1 MTSPPR
7 LSVLEVVPIGPDVS
21 AQQAFAWTTQLAGTV
36 EALGYHRLWVA
47 EHHGVSDIGSC
58 APAVLLAHLAASTT
72 TLRLGSG
79 GVLLNNH
86 APLAVAEQFS
96 ILNALHAGR
105 IDLGIG
111 RGRGAS
117 PLTLRALGL
126 SETTSAQVFVD
137 KLDMLLGWI
146 NGTLPAAHPYA
157 AVTVSPRPR
166 PLPVFLLG
174 SGIDA
179 AQLAARLGLS
189 FAFAHHLSPD
199 ITTSALTTY
208 RALFRASEG
217 GSEPYTIV
225 TIAVACAET
234 RDVAEREAVA
244 ATTIRARRMLAE
256 REGSTPSSDE
266 LLSPQLNQDE
276 AVLVAELLA
285 SPSMFIGTPKS
296 LSEQMGQFS
305 TTTGADELMLI
316 PMQYDGPARIRT
328 LTLART
334 KP

>member
-1 MTSPPR
+1 
-7 LSVLEVVPIGPDVS
+7 LDVVPIGPGVS
-21 AQQAFAWTTQLAGTV
+21 AKQAFAWTTQLAVTV

-72 TLRLGSG
+72 KLRLGSG

-117 PLTLRALGL
+117 ALTLQALGL
-126 SETTSAQVFVD
+126 PETASGREFVD
-137 KLDMLLGWI
+137 KIATLLGFI

-157 AVTVSPRPR
+157 AVTVSPTPE
-166 PLPVFLLG
+166 PLPIFLLG

-179 AQLAARLGLS
+179 AQLAAKLGLL

-199 ITTSALTTY
+199 VTTSALSTY
-208 RALFRASEG
+208 RALFQPSIDVP
-217 GSEPYTIV
+217 EPYTVV
-225 TIAVACAET
+225 TIAIACAESL
-234 RDVAEREAVA
+234 DAAEREAVA
-244 ATTIRARRMLAE
+244 STTIRARRMLAE
-256 REGSTPSSDE
+256 REGKNLSSNE
-266 LLSPQLNQDE
+266 LLSPRLNPEE

-285 SPSMFIGTPKS
+285 SPSMLIGTPAS
-296 LSEQMGQFS
+296 LAERIDQFS

-328 LTLART
+328 LTLAR
-334 KP
+334 KEL